1 MLDSLEREYKRDD
14 DYCVL
19 EGKSLTTN
27 GPVSSTSITDKTGQ
41 LSQLIN
47 KHQEQKEAFLKA
59 CTHARGTARNF
70 LKVCHRASFS
80 YQFTDAGLMSPEPK
94 VKGERKDNSSYVL

>member
-1 MLDSLEREYKRDD
+1 VLDSLEREYKRDD

-19 EGKSLTTN
+19 EGKGLGSN
-27 GPVSSTSITDKTGQ
+27 GNSPLSSTSITDKTGQ
-41 LSQLIN
+41 LNQLIN

-94 VKGERKDNSSYVL
+94 VKGERK